1 MLLPFRYRLPLIVN
15 GSGCALLP
23 FRYGLPLIVNGS
35 GYVLLSLRCG
45 LPLIVNGSGYA
56 LLSLRYGLP
65 LIVNGSVSTSF
76 ETTRNTLYKT
86 QLPKVLHS
94 VFRDLFLFF
103 YFLQLLYNGF
113 PEKASVFFRQMKK
126 IFDSAKQREKQ
137 GYFQKKTSVNR

>member
-1 MLLPFRYRLPLIVN
+1 VRV
-15 GSGCALLP
+15 
-23 FRYGLPLIVNGS
+23 V
-35 GYVLLSLRCG
+35 VLL
-45 LPLIVNGSGYA
+45 
-56 LLSLRYGLP
+56 LL

-103 YFLQLLYNGF
+103 YFLRLLYNGF
-113 PEKASVFFRQMKK
+113 PKKASVFFRQMKK

-137 GYFQKKTSVNR
+137 GCFQKKDFR